1 MANLLQYETSP
12 YLLQHAHNPVDWH
25 PWGEAAFEK
34 AKLEN
39 KPVLVS
45 IGYATCHWCHVMER
59 ESFEDEHVA
68 AVMNEK
74 FVCIKVD
81 REEHP
86 DVDHMYMDALI
97 AMQQGGGWP
106 LNMFVTPDK
115 QPFYGG
121 TYFPPTR
128 YHNRM
133 SWTEVLD
140 AISYTWHHKQED
152 IRLQA
157 EQLITH
163 LNQINQL
170 PTAQIR
176 DIQFK
181 DLEQIKD
188 KMLAVM
194 DHDYGGFSFAP
205 KFLATNSIQFL
216 IDYAYF
222 THDKELFE
230 TAIFNLK
237 QMLAGGIYDQLEG
250 GISRYSTDNEWLVP
264 HFEKM
269 LYDNALL
276 ISVMSHTIMLQ
287 DNTYIKSKIK
297 QTINW
302 AETWLKDS
310 ETSYYKSAVDAD
322 SEGIEGKFYVWD
334 YYEIKQLIPA
344 QYMPFF
350 EYYWGLSAEGNWEGV
365 NILNETHNDK
375 AILTKFGIESE
386 EWYAIKFSV
395 IKILL
400 DYRNS
405 RIKPIVDAKL
415 IVSQNAMWADALF
428 NAYKSLGDIE
438 YKRRG
443 INILQSIKTN
453 CQGDP
458 NYLKHIIG
466 KPTIKAN
473 LDDYAWVIKASINCF
488 SLTQDNNWLEWAQ
501 ILLNYVLQYFDTE
514 SHTLLNYTHENQTDI
529 LVRKVETYDG
539 ATPSSNA
546 IMVENLLFL
555 GNAYY
560 NFDWIERAQLMISQ
574 LHSQVIHYPTSY
586 ARFATFMQYKYYHLG
601 VIKTNDNSGEILLK
615 YYSPHVL
622 FIYDALNKPNNDE
635 KWYQFCNDGECEMPT
650 NKGFELFDRKKI
662 TSFLF

>member
-34 AKLEN
+34 AKREN

-59 ESFEDEHVA
+59 ESFEDEQVA

-133 SWTEVLD
+133 SWTEVLE

-163 LNQINQL
+163 LNQVNQL
-170 PTAQIR
+170 PTAQIK

-188 KMLAVM
+188 GMLAMM
-194 DHDYGGFSFAP
+194 DYEYGGFSLAP
-205 KFLATNSIQFL
+205 KFLATNSIQYL
-216 IDYAYF
+216 MDYAYF

-230 TAIFNLK
+230 IAIFNLK

-276 ISVMSHTIMLQ
+276 VKVMASAIKMQH
-287 DNTYIKSKIK
+287 NTYITSKIK
-297 QTINW
+297 QTITW
-302 AETWLKDS
+302 AERWLKDAD
-310 ETSYYKSAVDAD
+310 TRLYKSAVDAD
-322 SEGIEGKFYVWD
+322 SEGVEGKFYVWD
-334 YYEIKQLIPA
+334 YHEIKQLIPE
-344 QYMPFF
+344 QYMPIF
-350 EYYWGLSAEGNWEGV
+350 EFYWGISADGNWEGT
-365 NILNETHNDK
+365 NIFHESYTDK
-375 AILTKFGIESE
+375 AVIKMFDLAEE
-386 EWYAIKFSV
+386 EWYVMKSTV
-395 IKILL
+395 IEILL

-405 RIKPIVDAKL
+405 RIKPIIDTKL

-428 NAYKSLGDIE
+428 SAYKSLGEND
-438 YKRRG
+438 YKAHG
-443 INILQSIKTN
+443 INILQDIKN
-453 CQGDP
+453 DCKSDP
-458 NYLKHIIG
+458 DYLKHIIG
-466 KPTIKAN
+466 KATIKAN
-473 LDDYAWVIKASINCF
+473 LEDYAWVIKASINCY
-488 SLTQDNNWLEWAQ
+488 SISQDRTWLNWAQ
-501 ILLNYVLQYFDTE
+501 VLLEYVLKNFDTD
-514 SHTLLNYTHENQTDI
+514 SHTLLAYTHQHQNDI
-529 LVRKVETYDG
+529 LVRKIENYDG

-560 NFDWIERAQLMISQ
+560 NFDWLERAQLIQSQ

-586 ARFATFMQYKYYHLG
+586 AYFATLMQYKYYDLG
-601 VIKTNDNSGEILLK
+601 VIKTNDNTEEMLRK

-622 FIYDALNKPNNDE
+622 FIYEPQNNTEKDE
-635 KWYQFCNDGECEMPT
+635 KWYQFCNDGQCELPT
-650 NKGFELFDRKKI
+650 NKGFELFERKKI
-662 TSFLF
+662 TSYLF